1 MVKWTREMIIREIL
15 RREVAGLPLFLG
27 GSRTGVESRLYQAG
41 SRIFGSW
48 GNAVQAAGIAP
59 ERATAH
65 DHWPP
70 HKVLSKIRILAR
82 RQQPIQPG
90 ELKRQYGYLVQAA
103 RRCFGSWSKAVVA
116 AGVDPDKLRGIMPWT
131 KERIIEAILM
141 RALNCEPL
149 GSQSVNP
156 RSLSKAAARE
166 FGSWLAALNAAGIDP
181 RRTSRRARVLAKE
194 GLAGT
199 GNHGDPDV
207 AHEGCGPTH
216 ACDAFVTTEQGGAPR
231 RRRSYR
237 RWSTEEV
244 LQAIRNRAG
253 ENKRMN
259 AAAVDEDDGS
269 LYRAAARRFGDWRT
283 ALVAAGI
290 DLSEFRSG
298 IDTNS
303 RGDSHAETRPVRRD
317 QDS

>member
-1 MVKWTREMIIREIL
+1 MGKWTREMIIREIL
-15 RREVAGLPLFLG
+15 RREAVGLPLSLG
-27 GSRTGVESRLYQAG
+27 GSKKGVESKLYKAG

-59 ERATAH
+59 ERAMAR

-70 HKVLSKIRILAR
+70 SKVLSKIRILAH

-116 AGVDPDKLRGIMPWT
+116 AGVEPDKLKGIMPWT
-131 KERIIEAILM
+131 KERILEAILM

-156 RSLSKAAARE
+156 RSLSKAGARE
-166 FGSWLAALNAAGIDP
+166 FGSWLAALRAAGIDP
-181 RRTSRRARVLAKE
+181 RQTSHRVREIANE
-194 GLAGT
+194 
-199 GNHGDPDV
+199 DPDA
-207 AHEGCGPTH
+207 AHEGYGPTQ
-216 ACDAFVTTEQGGAPR
+216 ARNAFVIMEQGKAPR

-237 RWSTEEV
+237 RWSTEEI

-253 ENKRMN
+253 EGKRMN

-269 LYRAAARRFGDWRT
+269 LYRAAARRFGNWRA
-283 ALVAAGI
+283 ALVAAGVDPDEI
-290 DLSEFRSG
+290 RAGIGTRSCG
-298 IDTNS
+298 Y
-303 RGDSHAETRPVRRD
+303 SHAETQIARRD
-317 QDS
+317 QGS